1 MADKHQV
8 LYCFTG
14 NDVMQF
20 EEDQRKIYFLAIT
33 EGLQTG
39 GAEWVTKCV
48 YRWQGVQIIEVI
60 EKYFRDHPER
70 WDEAAPVLVK
80 DALREACSQ

>member
-1 MADKHQV
+1 MK
-8 LYCFTG
+8 
-14 NDVMQF
+14 F
-20 EEDQRKIYFLAIT
+20 EEGQRKIYFLAIT

-70 WDEAAPVLVK
+70 WDEAASVLVK
-80 DALREACSQ
+80 DALREACPVN